1 MIKIGKMNQLRVLR
15 SDHSAVYLDAEH
27 LGEAEL
33 PIEQSDSETK
43 DGDILNVFLYADS
56 ESRAIANIKKPF
68 IMLDECGALKVVDVT
83 PYGAFLNWGLEKDL
97 FVPNTQQQ
105 TPMRLD
111 QNVVVTVY
119 LDEMTNRLAASSKL
133 SNYLLEFSSDFK
145 VSQEVDLII
154 CGRSDLGY
162 KAVIN
167 QTHLGVI
174 YASDVFQPLK
184 TGQHVKGYIKL
195 VRPDLRIDL
204 TLQQISRAA
213 RDDLQ
218 GQILEYLTENNG
230 ESELTDK
237 SPPDDIYK
245 AFSVS
250 KGNYKKALGALY
262 KQGKITLDK
271 TRVALT
277 DNDSVKR

>member
-1 MIKIGKMNQLRVLR
+1 MIKIGKMNKLRVLR
-15 SDHSAVYLDAEH
+15 SDHNAVYLDAEH

-43 DGDILNVFLYADS
+43 DGDILSVFLYADS
-56 ESRAIANIKKPF
+56 ESRPIASMKKPF
-68 IMLDECGALKVVDVT
+68 ILLDECGALKVVDVT
-83 PYGAFLNWGLEKDL
+83 PYGAFLSWGLEKDL

-145 VSQEVDLII
+145 VNQEVDLLI

-174 YASDVFQPLK
+174 YASEVFQPLK

-195 VRPDLRIDL
+195 IRPDLRIDL

-218 GQILEYLTENNG
+218 GRILEYLAENSG
-230 ESELTDK
+230 ESNLTDK

-245 AFSVS
+245 IFSVS

-262 KQGKITLDK
+262 KQGKVTLDK
-271 TRVALT
+271 TRVALV
-277 DNDSVKR
+277 DNNSGKR